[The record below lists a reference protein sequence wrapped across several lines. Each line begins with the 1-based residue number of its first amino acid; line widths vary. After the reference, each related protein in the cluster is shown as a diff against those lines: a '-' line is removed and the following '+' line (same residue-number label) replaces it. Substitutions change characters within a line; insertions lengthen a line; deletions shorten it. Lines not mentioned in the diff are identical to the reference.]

1 MRYPK
6 RPSCV
11 PTKPPKAARSTHPKP
26 TSFKWPGHW
35 PTPNCPANIASMLE
49 QNPQQA
55 VEGLVI
61 AQAIED
67 ITGEYQSPHNMY
79 SFKVGLSNNVL
90 MADAVYDDGN
100 LTFPLLSDDIA
111 NLVFKGYSLVA
122 DNKSKIEFLRNEKTG
137 KVEYVTYDR
146 YLYRRQ

>member
-1 MRYPK
+1 ML
-6 RPSCV
+6 
-11 PTKPPKAARSTHPKP
+11 
-26 TSFKWPGHW
+26 TSGSQMTMIPELNLGIVVAENAFTNVSPLIVQ
-35 PTPNCPANIASMLE
+35 AIIASMLE
-49 QNPQQA
+49 QNPQQT
-55 VEGLVI
+55 VEGLAI
-61 AQAIED
+61 AQAIDD

-122 DNKSKIEFLRNEKTG
+122 DNKNKIEFLRNEKTG
-137 KVEYVTYDR
+137 KVEYVAYDR